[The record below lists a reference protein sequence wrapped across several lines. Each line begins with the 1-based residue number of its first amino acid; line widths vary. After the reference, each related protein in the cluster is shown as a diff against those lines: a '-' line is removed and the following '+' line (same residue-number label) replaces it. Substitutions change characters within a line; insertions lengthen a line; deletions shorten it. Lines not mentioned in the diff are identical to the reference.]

1 LSVASIGG
9 AVSLHIVNSPA
20 AATEALGDVP
30 GPVVVVPIYN
40 SPDDVRLC
48 VESLLRHT
56 STDTALLLIDDASPD
71 PTTLDSVFAL
81 EHSLDHRVVVFR
93 HLENTGFV
101 GSCNDAFRVCAGR
114 DVVLVNSDLIV
125 SAEWLTR
132 LVAAARTSNT
142 VATVSTLT
150 NHGTILS
157 VPRRNEPGPMPDGL
171 TPDEA
176 ARRVAAAAK
185 LTRPVIPTGIGHC
198 LYVTRAAID
207 VVGDF
212 DLAFAPGYGE
222 EVDFCQ
228 RAAARGF
235 INIVADDVFTYHKG
249 GSSFGVSPAKLQ
261 LQADHEAIINRRYP
275 LYASSVQWAST
286 SNRSALA
293 TALAVARRALV
304 GTRVAVDGLCL
315 GEQLMGTQR
324 FVVETAVALS
334 NQDDVAET
342 HLFVPLDVPDYV
354 TRATADHPRLHVHPI
369 DGYELVDDH
378 YDVVVRPYQVD
389 HIVQLQWM
397 RAIADASVVTQ
408 LDLIAYHNPAYF
420 GTPVA
425 WQRYR
430 DVTEFAFDT
439 VDGVAFISNHSLDEA
454 TREGLLSSHQQSA
467 ITYCGVDHRSGL
479 LAGVQPAGAPQLQPG
494 FVLSLGANYLHK
506 HRVFTLELWG
516 LLRERGFQGQ
526 LALVGARPPNG
537 NTTAAEDA
545 WLAAHPV
552 LAPHVVR
559 LDSVGEAEKAW
570 LQDHAALLMYPT
582 LSEGFGMVPFE
593 AAQAGVPVLTTRQG
607 ALDEVL
613 PVELATT
620 VSLVPEHNVELA
632 ERLLHDQSF
641 RDEQVALLV
650 AACERFTW
658 EASAVALVDL
668 VHRTLESP
676 AGRRSFSAPSNL
688 WVHQSRVVDRTV
700 SVLRDRPR
708 LHRILIGD
716 DTRRQRTLRRGAN
729 WARRRFK

>member
-1 LSVASIGG
+1 M
-9 AVSLHIVNSPA
+9 SLHIVNTPE
-20 AATEALGDVP
+20 AATEALGDAP
-30 GPVVVVPIYN
+30 SPVVVVPIYN

-56 STDTALLLIDDASPD
+56 DPAIAILLIDDASPD
-71 PTTLDSVFAL
+71 PTTLDPVMAL
-81 EHSLDHRVVVFR
+81 EGSLEHRVVLFR
-93 HLENTGFV
+93 HPENTGFV
-101 GSCNDAFRVCAGR
+101 GSCNDAFAVCVGR
-114 DVVLVNSDLIV
+114 DVVLVNSDLV
-125 SAEWLTR
+125 VGPEWLSR
-132 LVAAARTSNT
+132 LVAAARSSNT

-157 VPRRNEPGPMPDGL
+157 LPHRNVQGPMPDGL
-171 TPDEA
+171 TADEA

-207 VVGDF
+207 VVGGF
-212 DLAFAPGYGE
+212 DPVFAPGYGE

-249 GSSFGVSPAKLQ
+249 GSSFGLSPAKLA
-261 LQADHEAIINRRYP
+261 LQAEHEAIINERYP

-304 GTRVAVDGLCL
+304 GTQVAVDGLCL

-324 FVVETAVALS
+324 FVVETAVALAA
-334 NQDDVAET
+334 QPGVAET
-342 HLFVPLDVPDYV
+342 HLYVPLDVPDYV
-354 TRATADHPRLHVHPI
+354 TRATADLPHLHVHPV
-369 DGYELVDDH
+369 DGYELVPEH

-389 HIVQLQWM
+389 HVVQLQWM

-420 GTPVA
+420 ASDTA

-430 DVTEFAFDT
+430 EVTDVTFDT
-439 VDGVAFISNHSLDEA
+439 VDGVAFISRHSLDEA
-454 TREGLLSSHQQSA
+454 TREGLLGSHQQSA
-467 ITYCGVDHRSGL
+467 ITYCGVDHRSGVV
-479 LAGVQPAGAPQLQPG
+479 AGVQPDSLPALEPG
-494 FVLSLGANYLHK
+494 FVLVLGANYLHK
-506 HRVFTLELWG
+506 HRGFALALWG
-516 LLRERGFQGQ
+516 LLRDRGFAGQ
-526 LALVGARPPNG
+526 LALVGATPPHG
-537 NTTAAEDA
+537 NTTAEEDS
-545 WLAAHPV
+545 WLAAHPHH
-552 LAPHVVR
+552 AAHVVR
-559 LDSVGEAEKAW
+559 LNSVGEAEKAW
-570 LQDHAALLMYPT
+570 LLEHAALLVYPT

-613 PVELATT
+613 PTELAT
-620 VSLVPEHNVELA
+620 VRSLVPEHNVELA
-632 ERLLHDQSF
+632 QRLLGDHDF
-641 RDEQVALLV
+641 RVQQVGLLLE
-650 AACERFTW
+650 ACERFTW
-658 EASAVALVDL
+658 ESSAAALVDL
-668 VHRTLESP
+668 VHRTLEAP
-676 AGRRSFSAPSNL
+676 AGRRSFTAPANL
-688 WVHQSRVVDRTV
+688 WVHQSRMVDRTV
-700 SVLRDRPR
+700 SVLRSRPT

-729 WARRRFK
+729 WARRTFQ

>member
-1 LSVASIGG
+1 
-9 AVSLHIVNSPA
+9 
-20 AATEALGDVP
+20 
-30 GPVVVVPIYN
+30 
-40 SPDDVRLC
+40 
-48 VESLLRHT
+48 
-56 STDTALLLIDDASPD
+56 
-71 PTTLDSVFAL
+71 
-81 EHSLDHRVVVFR
+81 
-93 HLENTGFV
+93 
-101 GSCNDAFRVCAGR
+101 
-114 DVVLVNSDLIV
+114 
-125 SAEWLTR
+125 
-132 LVAAARTSNT
+132 
-142 VATVSTLT
+142 
-150 NHGTILS
+150 
-157 VPRRNEPGPMPDGL
+157 
-171 TPDEA
+171 
-176 ARRVAAAAK
+176 
-185 LTRPVIPTGIGHC
+185 
-198 LYVTRAAID
+198 
-207 VVGDF
+207 
-212 DLAFAPGYGE
+212 
-222 EVDFCQ
+222 
-228 RAAARGF
+228 
-235 INIVADDVFTYHKG
+235 
-249 GSSFGVSPAKLQ
+249 
-261 LQADHEAIINRRYP
+261 
-275 LYASSVQWAST
+275 
-286 SNRSALA
+286 
-293 TALAVARRALV
+293 
-304 GTRVAVDGLCL
+304 
-315 GEQLMGTQR
+315 
-324 FVVETAVALS
+324 
-334 NQDDVAET
+334 
-342 HLFVPLDVPDYV
+342 
-354 TRATADHPRLHVHPI
+354 
-369 DGYELVDDH
+369 
-378 YDVVVRPYQVD
+378 VD

-420 GTPVA
+420 GSPAA

-545 WLAAHPV
+545 WMAAHPA
-552 LAPHVVR
+552 LAAHVVR

-570 LQDHAALLMYPT
+570 LQDHAALVMYPT

-593 AAQAGVPVLTTRQG
+593 AAQAGVPVLSTRQG

-620 VSLVPEHNVELA
+620 VSLVPEDNVELA

-650 AACERFTW
+650 GACERFTW